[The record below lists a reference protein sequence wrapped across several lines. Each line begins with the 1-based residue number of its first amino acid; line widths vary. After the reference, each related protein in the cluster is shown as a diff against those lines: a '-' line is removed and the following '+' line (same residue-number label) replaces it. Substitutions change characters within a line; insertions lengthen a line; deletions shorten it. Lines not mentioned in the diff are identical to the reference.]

1 MEPIV
6 TKEFIRATGLSMK
19 IVTAVVVIGGIFFL
33 YRTFL
38 DTKLTKLQIAELE
51 KELAGDL

>member
-1 MEPIV
+1 MEPVI
-6 TKEFIRATGLSMK
+6 TKEFIRATGLSVK
-19 IVTAVVVIGGIFFL
+19 IVTGVIVLGGIFFL

-51 KELAGDL
+51 KELASDL